1 MFKSYLRRG
10 VVDTGGLVEVVE
22 GENLFTADKI
32 KIRNW
37 LHVSINGGLLLFTFT
52 CQLQGCEHVLIQ
64 GSIERQWK
72 TVYKNIFNVQSNGII
87 S

>member
-32 KIRNW
+32 KIRN
-37 LHVSINGGLLLFTFT
+37 LIACIN
-52 CQLQGCEHVLIQ
+52 
-64 GSIERQWK
+64 
-72 TVYKNIFNVQSNGII
+72 
-87 S
+87 